1 MAKDVVAL
9 LESSNAWI
17 DPNLRE
23 LVGTDGCVKKKQKR
37 QRIEKDHE
45 KSTFERLDEKASL
58 SVNNKANDKEAI
70 AADDDD
76 WDDGQFASLNGNRI
90 VLERAGHVSDASSCS
105 VD

>member
-37 QRIEKDHE
+37 QRLEGHE
-45 KSTFERLDEKASL
+45 KLAFERLDEKASL
-58 SVNNKANDKEAI
+58 SVNNKADDKEVI
-70 AADDDD
+70 AADHDD

-90 VLERAGHVSDASSCS
+90 ALERAGHVSDASSCS